1 MFTALKYHATDYLY
15 ESMARQKFSICR
27 LSLCFPPCLQ
37 QHEKCHLT
45 GLFADDKYRKP
56 WTRVTSTQNTIA
68 ISVLDQWKKSL
79 SVEDFL
85 EKKPITSLEFHSNN
99 ELIEVVPSSNPC
111 SQTDTE
117 EFYLLKKNICTE
129 GSTQDKYS
137 KADFASELKEQ
148 WQDLHVEDE
157 LIFLDHLETYHKK
170 LPHSSAL
177 LDRLKFFS
185 VRDPL
190 SDSGGQNLR
199 EENIFRELLTFQNE
213 MEMQESKKESQ
224 AIKEMFCTITLKDE
238 EYFVLPVELEFCKTS
253 NSRSD
258 SIKTPSYMELK
269 ELLNVA
275 PETMADEDMC
285 GEVIK
290 EDIKAEIS
298 NKIEVSKYCPI
309 PGELCSSNSTSMLE
323 SCESAKHVSYLQD
336 EIEVPL
342 TPLCRQQRSQV
353 NFMCVGLQEEPIP
366 LSDNSAFITEPSR
379 EYLEC
384 LVWQSEKYQDNVSS
398 LLLVEHQTFKL
409 AYQHHSLTE
418 LKKVLSIDI
427 EAPMLTSLEEDWWIH
442 MGLHP
447 VCVDTLELL
456 NMDSRNTSSLLPTEV
471 ETFTQFKSYQ
481 LERWL
486 EEKNS
491 MTNQE
496 LFSAKRHQLDQV
508 TNGTLPINAASSI
521 KIDSTSTP
529 VEEFGGGSIQK
540 SKVEEK
546 IYFLNQG
553 KKTLKSLE
561 AVSPEDV
568 SFKEDNSSEAQKP
581 ASFTHATKWDNDD
594 SDLSNFIMLRSKHT
608 ITQREEEK
616 YVDSPERVQQ
626 PKEQHLPDHK
636 EEISVCE
643 PVRAEKEK
651 NESSITAEIQAS
663 ESQYQA
669 YCLLEGA
676 AIPILKDLTHLGVLA
691 SISWSFD
698 SIKFDHTR
706 FFLKQQEKV
715 ICDRF
720 KEGKVDEK
728 EITLFRHAALV
739 HLLVTVRDLL
749 LTCGLDTALGY
760 LSKAKDIYKNIL
772 ESCLDNIW
780 RQLKVVQYSSQKK
793 HEISPKITELQRQM
807 LNWMQS
813 YGEERSAK
821 ILIITRMD
829 SEREKAA
836 LVHTLSTVEGLKA
849 IDLNYEKKGTFLGC
863 KDVVSN
869 LSRYSCVI
877 VQNQRIGADFPWTHF
892 SLVIEY
898 DYSENSCW
906 KNRCENLNITYVTF
920 KTTLPETRQRG
931 NHCGS
936 FLLEVQIPYVFL
948 TTEGLLNMPDFLQ
961 LLESNYSIT
970 FVERSCSHSLRL
982 FGDTDRYVVLTI
994 DERTAIFLQN
1004 MDELNYEKS
1013 CDNVILKLTALSL
1026 QYTCCWVVFYSRERL
1041 SLEYSLRGDTL
1052 LNLVIIYAMLTE
1064 LTQKSE
1070 DFEVKVF
1077 LMPGIEEAALLIRQ
1091 IADNVLMASSISPP
1105 EWLDKSWLSVLPS
1118 EMEKCL
1124 LAFPCINPLVA
1135 QFMLKKG
1142 SSLSRLFLASFVQLQ
1157 ELLPEVPKKVLKHF
1171 SDMTSSY
1178 SLNAAAPLKTAV
1190 KGASPPENCNNINRL
1205 YQDCKQ
1211 NYQSL
1216 ELLAKAQTSTG
1227 PPRVN
1232 SEAIVPPL
1240 NHHHGLVDSDL
1251 SSYMQKKPCSPE
1263 VVTGRK
1269 QNSFVVPKDSEGF
1282 THPGAMN
1289 SFYVQRQPCRI
1300 NCSSDH
1306 SSKNSEKEDFFAT
1319 FIDCAPHKNSK
1330 GFLEEFRETTFK
1342 SPEIVIDEAPWN
1354 GFSST
1359 CTYDS
1364 FAPNSF
1370 PCDSLADPDAPQ
1382 SLHFHHLARE
1392 SSGNRKQSPPYLWT
1406 KGKTLTDSG
1415 FEEVTGIK
1423 KRRLMYERVPGRS
1436 DGQTRLKFF

>member
-117 EFYLLKKNICTE
+117 ELYLLKKDICME
-129 GSTQDKYS
+129 GSTQDKYL

-148 WQDLHVEDE
+148 WQDLQVGDE
-157 LIFLDHLETYHKK
+157 LIFVDNLENYHKK
-170 LPHSSAL
+170 LPRSSAL

-199 EENIFRELLTFQNE
+199 EENIFRELLTFQKE
-213 MEMQESKKESQ
+213 MEMQESKKELQ

-275 PETMADEDMC
+275 PETMADEDKC
-285 GEVIK
+285 GEVVK
-290 EDIKAEIS
+290 E
-298 NKIEVSKYCPI
+298 
-309 PGELCSSNSTSMLE
+309 
-323 SCESAKHVSYLQD
+323 AKHDSYLQD

-366 LSDNSAFITEPSR
+366 LSDNSVFITEPSR

-384 LVWQSEKYQDNVSS
+384 LVWQSEKYRDNVSS

-508 TNGTLPINAASSI
+508 TNGTLPINAASSV
-521 KIDSTSTP
+521 KIDSTSTS
-529 VEEFGGGSIQK
+529 VEEFDGGSIQK

-553 KKTLKSLE
+553 KKTFESLE

-581 ASFTHATKWDNDD
+581 ASFPQATKWDSDD

-608 ITQREEEK
+608 ITQREEEND
-616 YVDSPERVQQ
+616 VDSPEKVQQ

-643 PVRAEKEK
+643 PVRAEKEE

-676 AIPILKDLTHLGVLA
+676 ATPILKDLTHLGVLA

-780 RQLKVVQYSSQKK
+780 RQLKIVQYSSQKK

-813 YGEERSAK
+813 YGEECSAK

-863 KDVVSN
+863 KDVVSS
-869 LSRYSCVI
+869 LSRYSCII
-877 VQNQRIGADFPWTHF
+877 VQNQQIGADFPWTHF

-906 KNRCENLNITYVTF
+906 KNRCENLNITYMTF
-920 KTTLPETRQRG
+920 KTTLPETRQMG

-948 TTEGLLNMPDFLQ
+948 TTEGLLNIPDFLQ
-961 LLESNYSIT
+961 LLES
-970 FVERSCSHSLRL
+970 
-982 FGDTDRYVVLTI
+982 
-994 DERTAIFLQN
+994 
-1004 MDELNYEKS
+1004 K
-1013 CDNVILKLTALSL
+1013 
-1026 QYTCCWVVFYSRERL
+1026 
-1041 SLEYSLRGDTL
+1041 YSLRGDTL
-1052 LNLVIIYAMLTE
+1052 LNLVIIYATLIE

-1091 IADNVLMASSISPP
+1091 IADNILMASSISPP

-1118 EMEKCL
+1118 EMEKYL

-1142 SSLSRLFLASFVQLQ
+1142 FSLSRLFLESFVQLQ

-1171 SDMTSSY
+1171 SDMTSLY

-1227 PPRVN
+1227 PPHVN

-1240 NHHHGLVDSDL
+1240 NHHHSLVDSDL
-1251 SSYMQKKPCSPE
+1251 SSYMQKKPCSSE

-1269 QNSFVVPKDSEGF
+1269 QNSFVMPKDSEGF

-1370 PCDSLADPDAPQ
+1370 PCDSLADPDVPQ
-1382 SLHFHHLARE
+1382 SLHFHHLATE
-1392 SSGNRKQSPPYLWT
+1392 SSGKRKQSPPYLWT

-1415 FEEVTGIK
+1415 FEEVPGIK

>member
-1 MFTALKYHATDYLY
+1 
-15 ESMARQKFSICR
+15 
-27 LSLCFPPCLQ
+27 
-37 QHEKCHLT
+37 
-45 GLFADDKYRKP
+45 
-56 WTRVTSTQNTIA
+56 
-68 ISVLDQWKKSL
+68 
-79 SVEDFL
+79 
-85 EKKPITSLEFHSNN
+85 
-99 ELIEVVPSSNPC
+99 
-111 SQTDTE
+111 
-117 EFYLLKKNICTE
+117 
-129 GSTQDKYS
+129 
-137 KADFASELKEQ
+137 
-148 WQDLHVEDE
+148 
-157 LIFLDHLETYHKK
+157 
-170 LPHSSAL
+170 
-177 LDRLKFFS
+177 
-185 VRDPL
+185 
-190 SDSGGQNLR
+190 
-199 EENIFRELLTFQNE
+199 

-323 SCESAKHVSYLQD
+323 SCES
-336 EIEVPL
+336 
-342 TPLCRQQRSQV
+342 
-353 NFMCVGLQEEPIP
+353 
-366 LSDNSAFITEPSR
+366 
-379 EYLEC
+379 
-384 LVWQSEKYQDNVSS
+384 
-398 LLLVEHQTFKL
+398 EHQTFKL

>member
-1 MFTALKYHATDYLY
+1 MFTALKYHSTDYLY

-99 ELIEVVPSSNPC
+99 ELIEVIPSSNPF

-117 EFYLLKKNICTE
+117 ELYLLNKNICME
-129 GSTQDKYS
+129 ESTQDKYL
-137 KADFASELKEQ
+137 KADCASELKEQ
-148 WQDLHVEDE
+148 WQDLHVGDE
-157 LIFLDHLETYHKK
+157 LIFVDNLENYHKK

-177 LDRLKFFS
+177 LDRLKFFL

-190 SDSGGQNLR
+190 SDSEGQNLR
-199 EENIFRELLTFQNE
+199 EENIFRELLTFHNE
-213 MEMQESKKESQ
+213 MEMQESKKELQ
-224 AIKEMFCTITLKDE
+224 AIKETFCTITLNDK
-238 EYFVLPVELEFCKTS
+238 EYFMLPVELEFCKNS

-258 SIKTPSYMELK
+258 SIKTPSYLELK

-275 PETMADEDMC
+275 PETVADEGMC
-285 GEVIK
+285 EEVIK
-290 EDIKAEIS
+290 EDLKAEIS

-323 SCESAKHVSYLQD
+323 SCESATHVSYLQD
-336 EIEVPL
+336 EMEIPL

-353 NFMCVGLQEEPIP
+353 NCMCVGLQEEPIP
-366 LSDNSAFITEPSR
+366 LSGNSIFITESSR

-384 LVWQSEKYQDNVSS
+384 LVWQSEKYRDNVSS

-409 AYQHHSLTE
+409 AYQHHSLAE

-427 EAPMLTSLEEDWWIH
+427 EAPMLISLEEDWWIH
-442 MGLHP
+442 MGLSP
-447 VCVDTLELL
+447 ACVDTLEQL
-456 NMDSRNTSSLLPTEV
+456 NIDSSNTNSLLPTEV

-508 TNGTLPINAASSI
+508 TNGTLPTNAASSV
-521 KIDSTSTP
+521 KIDSTTTF
-529 VEEFGGGSIQK
+529 VEEFDGRSIQK

-553 KKTLKSLE
+553 KKTPKSLDS
-561 AVSPEDV
+561 VSPKDV

-581 ASFTHATKWDNDD
+581 ASFTPATKWDNDD

-608 ITQREEEK
+608 VTQREEENDI
-616 YVDSPERVQQ
+616 DSPEKVLQ

-636 EEISVCE
+636 EDSSVCE
-643 PVRAEKEK
+643 SVTAEKEE
-651 NESSITAEIQAS
+651 NESSITVKIQAS

-669 YCLLEGA
+669 YRLLEGA
-676 AIPILKDLTHLGVLA
+676 ATPILKDLAHLGVLA

-715 ICDRF
+715 ICDHF

-793 HEISPKITELQRQM
+793 HEISPRITELQRQM

-836 LVHTLSTVEGLKA
+836 LVHTLSRVEGLKA
-849 IDLNYEKKGTFLGC
+849 VDLNYKKNGTFLGC

-877 VQNQRIGADFPWTHF
+877 VQNQQIGADFPWTHF

-906 KNRCENLNITYVTF
+906 KNRCENLNINYMTF
-920 KTTLPETRQRG
+920 KTTLPETRQMG

-936 FLLEVQIPYVFL
+936 LLLEVQIPYVFL

-961 LLESNYSIT
+961 LLESKYS
-970 FVERSCSHSLRL
+970 F
-982 FGDTDRYVVLTI
+982 
-994 DERTAIFLQN
+994 
-1004 MDELNYEKS
+1004 
-1013 CDNVILKLTALSL
+1013 
-1026 QYTCCWVVFYSRERL
+1026 
-1041 SLEYSLRGDTL
+1041 RGDTL
-1052 LNLVIIYAMLTE
+1052 LNLVIIYATLIE

-1070 DFEVKVF
+1070 DFEVKVC
-1077 LMPGIEEAALLIRQ
+1077 LTPGIEEAALLIRL
-1091 IADNVLMASSISPP
+1091 IADHVLMASSVSPL

-1124 LAFPCINPLVA
+1124 LTFPCINPLVA

-1142 SSLSRLFLASFVQLQ
+1142 SSLRRLFLASFVQLQ

-1171 SDMTSSY
+1171 SDMTSMY
-1178 SLNAAAPLKTAV
+1178 SLNAAGPLKTAV
-1190 KGASPPENCNNINRL
+1190 KGASPPENWNNINRL
-1205 YQDCKQ
+1205 YPDCKQ

-1227 PPRVN
+1227 PPHVN
-1232 SEAIVPPL
+1232 SEAVVPPP
-1240 NHHHGLVDSDL
+1240 NHHHGLIDSDL
-1251 SSYMQKKPCSPE
+1251 SSYMQKKPCSSE

-1269 QNSFVVPKDSEGF
+1269 QNSFVVPKDCEGF

-1289 SFYVQRQPCRI
+1289 SLFVQRQPCRI

-1306 SSKNSEKEDFFAT
+1306 SSKKPEQEDFFAT
-1319 FIDCAPHKNSK
+1319 FIDCAPQKNSK
-1330 GFLEEFRETTFK
+1330 GLLEEFREMTFK
-1342 SPEIVIDEAPWN
+1342 SPEIVIDETPWN

-1370 PCDSLADPDAPQ
+1370 LSDSLADPDEPQ
-1382 SLHFHHLARE
+1382 SLHFHQLGRE
-1392 SSGNRKQSPPYLWT
+1392 SSGKRKQSPPYLWT

-1415 FEEVTGIK
+1415 FEEVPGIK
-1423 KRRLMYERVPGRS
+1423 KRKLMYERVPGRS

>member
-1 MFTALKYHATDYLY
+1 MFTALKYHSTDYLY

-99 ELIEVVPSSNPC
+99 ELIEVIPSSNPF

-117 EFYLLKKNICTE
+117 ELYLLNKNICME
-129 GSTQDKYS
+129 ESTQDKYL
-137 KADFASELKEQ
+137 KADCASELKEQ
-148 WQDLHVEDE
+148 WQDLHVGDE
-157 LIFLDHLETYHKK
+157 LIFVDNLENYHKK

-177 LDRLKFFS
+177 LDRLKFFL

-190 SDSGGQNLR
+190 SDSEGQNLR
-199 EENIFRELLTFQNE
+199 EENIFRELLTFHNE
-213 MEMQESKKESQ
+213 MEMQESKKELQ
-224 AIKEMFCTITLKDE
+224 AIKETFCTITLNDK
-238 EYFVLPVELEFCKTS
+238 EYFMLPVELEFCKNS

-258 SIKTPSYMELK
+258 SIKTPSYLELK

-275 PETMADEDMC
+275 PETVADEGMC
-285 GEVIK
+285 EEVIK
-290 EDIKAEIS
+290 EDLKAEIS

-323 SCESAKHVSYLQD
+323 SCES
-336 EIEVPL
+336 
-342 TPLCRQQRSQV
+342 
-353 NFMCVGLQEEPIP
+353 
-366 LSDNSAFITEPSR
+366 
-379 EYLEC
+379 
-384 LVWQSEKYQDNVSS
+384 
-398 LLLVEHQTFKL
+398 EHQTFKL
-409 AYQHHSLTE
+409 AYQHHSLAE

-427 EAPMLTSLEEDWWIH
+427 EAPMLISLEEDWWIH
-442 MGLHP
+442 MGLSP
-447 VCVDTLELL
+447 ACVDTLEQL
-456 NMDSRNTSSLLPTEV
+456 NIDSSNTNSLLPTEV

-508 TNGTLPINAASSI
+508 TNGTLPTNAASSV
-521 KIDSTSTP
+521 KIDSTTTF
-529 VEEFGGGSIQK
+529 VEEFDGRSIQK

-553 KKTLKSLE
+553 KKTPKSLDS
-561 AVSPEDV
+561 VSPKDV

-581 ASFTHATKWDNDD
+581 ASFTPATKWDNDD

-608 ITQREEEK
+608 VTQREEENDI
-616 YVDSPERVQQ
+616 DSPEKVLQ

-636 EEISVCE
+636 EDSSVCE
-643 PVRAEKEK
+643 SVTAEKEE
-651 NESSITAEIQAS
+651 NESSITVKIQAS

-669 YCLLEGA
+669 YRLLEGA
-676 AIPILKDLTHLGVLA
+676 ATPILKDLAHLGVLA

-715 ICDRF
+715 ICDHF

-793 HEISPKITELQRQM
+793 HEISPRITELQRQM

-836 LVHTLSTVEGLKA
+836 LVHTLSRVEGLKA
-849 IDLNYEKKGTFLGC
+849 VDLNYKKNGTFLGC

-877 VQNQRIGADFPWTHF
+877 VQNQQIGADFPWTHF

-906 KNRCENLNITYVTF
+906 KNRCENLNINYMTF
-920 KTTLPETRQRG
+920 KTTLPETRQMG

-936 FLLEVQIPYVFL
+936 LLLEVQIPYVFL

-994 DERTAIFLQN
+994 DECTAIFLQN

-1013 CDNVILKLTALSL
+1013 CDNIILKLTALSL

-1041 SLEYSLRGDTL
+1041 SLEYSFRGDTL
-1052 LNLVIIYAMLTE
+1052 LNLVIIYATLIE

-1070 DFEVKVF
+1070 DFEVKVC
-1077 LMPGIEEAALLIRQ
+1077 LTPGIEEAALLIRL
-1091 IADNVLMASSISPP
+1091 IADHVLMASSVSPL

-1124 LAFPCINPLVA
+1124 LTFPCINPLVA

-1142 SSLSRLFLASFVQLQ
+1142 SSLRRLFLASFVQLQ

-1171 SDMTSSY
+1171 SDMTSMY
-1178 SLNAAAPLKTAV
+1178 SLNAAGPLKTAV
-1190 KGASPPENCNNINRL
+1190 KGASPPENWNNINRL
-1205 YQDCKQ
+1205 YPDCKQ

-1227 PPRVN
+1227 PPHVN
-1232 SEAIVPPL
+1232 SEAVVPPP
-1240 NHHHGLVDSDL
+1240 NHHHGLIDSDL
-1251 SSYMQKKPCSPE
+1251 SSYMQKKPCSSE

-1269 QNSFVVPKDSEGF
+1269 QNSFVVPKDCEGF

-1289 SFYVQRQPCRI
+1289 SLFVQRQPCRI

-1306 SSKNSEKEDFFAT
+1306 SSKKPEQEDFFAT
-1319 FIDCAPHKNSK
+1319 FIDCAPQKNSK
-1330 GFLEEFRETTFK
+1330 GLLEEFREMTFK
-1342 SPEIVIDEAPWN
+1342 SPEIVIDETPWN

-1370 PCDSLADPDAPQ
+1370 LSDSLADPDEPQ
-1382 SLHFHHLARE
+1382 SLHFHQLGRE
-1392 SSGNRKQSPPYLWT
+1392 SSGKRKQSPPYLWT

-1415 FEEVTGIK
+1415 FEEVPGIK
-1423 KRRLMYERVPGRS
+1423 KRKLMYERVPGRS

>member
-1 MFTALKYHATDYLY
+1 MFTALKYHSTDYLY

-99 ELIEVVPSSNPC
+99 ELIEVIPSSNPF

-117 EFYLLKKNICTE
+117 ELYLLNKNICME
-129 GSTQDKYS
+129 ESTQDKYL
-137 KADFASELKEQ
+137 KADCASELKEQ
-148 WQDLHVEDE
+148 WQDLHVGDE
-157 LIFLDHLETYHKK
+157 LIFVDNLENYHKK

-177 LDRLKFFS
+177 LDRLKFFL

-190 SDSGGQNLR
+190 SDSEGQNLR
-199 EENIFRELLTFQNE
+199 EENIFRELLTFHNE
-213 MEMQESKKESQ
+213 MEMQESKKELQ
-224 AIKEMFCTITLKDE
+224 AIKETFCTITLNDK
-238 EYFVLPVELEFCKTS
+238 EYFMLPVELEFCKNS

-258 SIKTPSYMELK
+258 SIKTPSYLELK

-275 PETMADEDMC
+275 PETVADEGMC
-285 GEVIK
+285 EEVIK
-290 EDIKAEIS
+290 EDLKAEIS

-323 SCESAKHVSYLQD
+323 SCESATHVSYLQD
-336 EIEVPL
+336 EMEIPL

-353 NFMCVGLQEEPIP
+353 NCMCVGLQEEPIP
-366 LSDNSAFITEPSR
+366 LSGNREPERGNRSFCYRHLSPGILDSLKIQSHFWNRQQFIFSNIFITESSR

-384 LVWQSEKYQDNVSS
+384 LVWQSEKYRDNVSS

-409 AYQHHSLTE
+409 AYQHHSLAE

-427 EAPMLTSLEEDWWIH
+427 EAPMLISLEEDWWIH
-442 MGLHP
+442 MGLSP
-447 VCVDTLELL
+447 ACVDTLEQL
-456 NMDSRNTSSLLPTEV
+456 NIDSSNTNSLLPTEV

-508 TNGTLPINAASSI
+508 TNGTLPTNAASSV
-521 KIDSTSTP
+521 KIDSTTTF
-529 VEEFGGGSIQK
+529 VEEFDGRSIQK

-553 KKTLKSLE
+553 KKTPKSLDS
-561 AVSPEDV
+561 VSPKDV

-581 ASFTHATKWDNDD
+581 ASFTPATKWDNDD

-608 ITQREEEK
+608 VTQREEENDI
-616 YVDSPERVQQ
+616 DSPEKVLQ

-636 EEISVCE
+636 EDSSVCE
-643 PVRAEKEK
+643 SVTAEKEE
-651 NESSITAEIQAS
+651 NESSITVKIQAS

-669 YCLLEGA
+669 YRLLEGA
-676 AIPILKDLTHLGVLA
+676 ATPILKDLAHLGVLA

-715 ICDRF
+715 ICDHF

-793 HEISPKITELQRQM
+793 HEISPRITELQRQM

-836 LVHTLSTVEGLKA
+836 LVHTLSRVE
-849 IDLNYEKKGTFLGC
+849 
-863 KDVVSN
+863 
-869 LSRYSCVI
+869 
-877 VQNQRIGADFPWTHF
+877 
-892 SLVIEY
+892 
-898 DYSENSCW
+898 
-906 KNRCENLNITYVTF
+906 
-920 KTTLPETRQRG
+920 G

-936 FLLEVQIPYVFL
+936 LLLEVQIPYVFL

-961 LLESNYSIT
+961 LLESKYS
-970 FVERSCSHSLRL
+970 F
-982 FGDTDRYVVLTI
+982 
-994 DERTAIFLQN
+994 
-1004 MDELNYEKS
+1004 
-1013 CDNVILKLTALSL
+1013 
-1026 QYTCCWVVFYSRERL
+1026 
-1041 SLEYSLRGDTL
+1041 RGDTL
-1052 LNLVIIYAMLTE
+1052 LNLVIIYATLIE

-1070 DFEVKVF
+1070 DFEVKVC
-1077 LMPGIEEAALLIRQ
+1077 LMPGIEEAALLIRL
-1091 IADNVLMASSISPP
+1091 IADHVLMASSVSPL

-1124 LAFPCINPLVA
+1124 LTFPCINPLVA

-1142 SSLSRLFLASFVQLQ
+1142 SSLRRLFLASFVQLQ

-1171 SDMTSSY
+1171 SDMTSMY
-1178 SLNAAAPLKTAV
+1178 SLNAAGPLKTAV
-1190 KGASPPENCNNINRL
+1190 KGASPPENWNNINRL
-1205 YQDCKQ
+1205 YPDCKQ

-1227 PPRVN
+1227 PPHVN
-1232 SEAIVPPL
+1232 SEAVVPPP
-1240 NHHHGLVDSDL
+1240 NHHQGLIDSDL
-1251 SSYMQKKPCSPE
+1251 SSYMQKKPCSSE

-1269 QNSFVVPKDSEGF
+1269 QNSFVVPKDCEGF

-1289 SFYVQRQPCRI
+1289 SLFVQRQPCRI

-1306 SSKNSEKEDFFAT
+1306 SSKKPEQEDFFAT

-1330 GFLEEFRETTFK
+1330 GLLEEFREMTFK
-1342 SPEIVIDEAPWN
+1342 SPEIVIDETPWN

-1370 PCDSLADPDAPQ
+1370 LSDSLADPDEPQ
-1382 SLHFHHLARE
+1382 SLHFHQLGRE
-1392 SSGNRKQSPPYLWT
+1392 SSGKRKQSPPYLWT

-1415 FEEVTGIK
+1415 FEEVPGIK
-1423 KRRLMYERVPGRS
+1423 KRKLMYERVPGRS

>member
-1 MFTALKYHATDYLY
+1 
-15 ESMARQKFSICR
+15 
-27 LSLCFPPCLQ
+27 
-37 QHEKCHLT
+37 
-45 GLFADDKYRKP
+45 
-56 WTRVTSTQNTIA
+56 
-68 ISVLDQWKKSL
+68 
-79 SVEDFL
+79 
-85 EKKPITSLEFHSNN
+85 
-99 ELIEVVPSSNPC
+99 
-111 SQTDTE
+111 
-117 EFYLLKKNICTE
+117 
-129 GSTQDKYS
+129 
-137 KADFASELKEQ
+137 
-148 WQDLHVEDE
+148 
-157 LIFLDHLETYHKK
+157 
-170 LPHSSAL
+170 
-177 LDRLKFFS
+177 
-185 VRDPL
+185 
-190 SDSGGQNLR
+190 
-199 EENIFRELLTFQNE
+199 
-213 MEMQESKKESQ
+213 
-224 AIKEMFCTITLKDE
+224 
-238 EYFVLPVELEFCKTS
+238 
-253 NSRSD
+253 
-258 SIKTPSYMELK
+258 
-269 ELLNVA
+269 
-275 PETMADEDMC
+275 
-285 GEVIK
+285 
-290 EDIKAEIS
+290 
-298 NKIEVSKYCPI
+298 
-309 PGELCSSNSTSMLE
+309 
-323 SCESAKHVSYLQD
+323 
-336 EIEVPL
+336 
-342 TPLCRQQRSQV
+342 
-353 NFMCVGLQEEPIP
+353 
-366 LSDNSAFITEPSR
+366 
-379 EYLEC
+379 
-384 LVWQSEKYQDNVSS
+384 
-398 LLLVEHQTFKL
+398 
-409 AYQHHSLTE
+409 
-418 LKKVLSIDI
+418 
-427 EAPMLTSLEEDWWIH
+427 MLTSLEEDWWIH

-508 TNGTLPINAASSI
+508 TNGTLPINAASSV
-521 KIDSTSTP
+521 KIDSTSTS
-529 VEEFGGGSIQK
+529 VEEFDGGSIQK

-553 KKTLKSLE
+553 KKTFKSLE

-581 ASFTHATKWDNDD
+581 ASFPQATKWDNDD

-608 ITQREEEK
+608 ITQREEEND
-616 YVDSPERVQQ
+616 VDSPEKVQQ

-643 PVRAEKEK
+643 PVRAEKEE

-676 AIPILKDLTHLGVLA
+676 AAPILKDLTHLGVLA

-728 EITLFRHAALV
+728 EIMLFRHAALV

-780 RQLKVVQYSSQKK
+780 RQLKIVQYSSQKK

-813 YGEERSAK
+813 YGEECSAK

-863 KDVVSN
+863 KDVVSS
-869 LSRYSCVI
+869 LSRYSCII
-877 VQNQRIGADFPWTHF
+877 VQNQQIGADFPWTHF

-906 KNRCENLNITYVTF
+906 KNRCENLNITYMTF
-920 KTTLPETRQRG
+920 KTTLPETRQMG

-948 TTEGLLNMPDFLQ
+948 TTEGLLNIPDFLQ
-961 LLESNYSIT
+961 LLES
-970 FVERSCSHSLRL
+970 
-982 FGDTDRYVVLTI
+982 
-994 DERTAIFLQN
+994 
-1004 MDELNYEKS
+1004 K
-1013 CDNVILKLTALSL
+1013 
-1026 QYTCCWVVFYSRERL
+1026 
-1041 SLEYSLRGDTL
+1041 YSLRGDTL
-1052 LNLVIIYAMLTE
+1052 LNLVIIYATLIE

-1091 IADNVLMASSISPP
+1091 IADNILMASSISPP

-1142 SSLSRLFLASFVQLQ
+1142 FSLSRLFLESFVQLQ

-1171 SDMTSSY
+1171 SDMTSLY

-1211 NYQSL
+1211 NYQSS

-1227 PPRVN
+1227 PPHVN
-1232 SEAIVPPL
+1232 SEAIVAPL
-1240 NHHHGLVDSDL
+1240 NHHHSLVDSDL
-1251 SSYMQKKPCSPE
+1251 SSYMQKKPCSSE

-1269 QNSFVVPKDSEGF
+1269 QNSFVMPKDSEGF

-1370 PCDSLADPDAPQ
+1370 PCDSLADPDVPQ
-1382 SLHFHHLARE
+1382 SLHFHHLATE
-1392 SSGNRKQSPPYLWT
+1392 SSGKRKQSPPYLWT

-1415 FEEVTGIK
+1415 FEEVPGIK

>member
-1 MFTALKYHATDYLY
+1 MFTALKYHSTDYLY

-99 ELIEVVPSSNPC
+99 ELIEVIPSSNPF

-117 EFYLLKKNICTE
+117 ELYLLNKNICME
-129 GSTQDKYS
+129 ESTQDKYL
-137 KADFASELKEQ
+137 KADCASELKEQ
-148 WQDLHVEDE
+148 WQDLHVGDE
-157 LIFLDHLETYHKK
+157 LIFVDNLENYHKK

-177 LDRLKFFS
+177 LDRLKFFL

-190 SDSGGQNLR
+190 SDSEGQNLR
-199 EENIFRELLTFQNE
+199 EENIFRELLTFHNE
-213 MEMQESKKESQ
+213 MEMQESKKELQ
-224 AIKEMFCTITLKDE
+224 AIKETFCTITLNDK
-238 EYFVLPVELEFCKTS
+238 EYFMLPVELEFCKNS

-258 SIKTPSYMELK
+258 SIKTPSYLELK

-275 PETMADEDMC
+275 PETVADEGMC
-285 GEVIK
+285 EEVIK
-290 EDIKAEIS
+290 EDLKAEIS

-323 SCESAKHVSYLQD
+323 SCESATHVSYLQD
-336 EIEVPL
+336 EMEIPL

-353 NFMCVGLQEEPIP
+353 NCMCVGLQEEPIP
-366 LSDNSAFITEPSR
+366 LSGNSIFITESSR

-384 LVWQSEKYQDNVSS
+384 LVWQSEKYRDNVSS

-409 AYQHHSLTE
+409 AYQHHSLAE

-427 EAPMLTSLEEDWWIH
+427 EAPMLISLEEDWWIH
-442 MGLHP
+442 MGLSP
-447 VCVDTLELL
+447 ACVDTLEQL
-456 NMDSRNTSSLLPTEV
+456 NIDSSNTNSLLPTEV

-508 TNGTLPINAASSI
+508 TNGTLPTNAASSV
-521 KIDSTSTP
+521 KIDSTTTF
-529 VEEFGGGSIQK
+529 VEEFDGRSIQK

-553 KKTLKSLE
+553 KKTPKSLDS
-561 AVSPEDV
+561 VSPKDV

-581 ASFTHATKWDNDD
+581 ASFTPATKWDNDD

-608 ITQREEEK
+608 VTQREEENDI
-616 YVDSPERVQQ
+616 DSPEKVLQ

-636 EEISVCE
+636 EDSSVCE
-643 PVRAEKEK
+643 SVTAEKEE
-651 NESSITAEIQAS
+651 NESSITVKIQAS

-669 YCLLEGA
+669 YRLLEGA
-676 AIPILKDLTHLGVLA
+676 ATPILKDLAHLGVLA

-715 ICDRF
+715 ICDHF

-793 HEISPKITELQRQM
+793 HEISPRITELQRQM

-836 LVHTLSTVEGLKA
+836 LVHTLSRVE
-849 IDLNYEKKGTFLGC
+849 
-863 KDVVSN
+863 
-869 LSRYSCVI
+869 
-877 VQNQRIGADFPWTHF
+877 
-892 SLVIEY
+892 
-898 DYSENSCW
+898 
-906 KNRCENLNITYVTF
+906 
-920 KTTLPETRQRG
+920 G

-936 FLLEVQIPYVFL
+936 LLLEVQIPYVFL

-961 LLESNYSIT
+961 LLESKYS
-970 FVERSCSHSLRL
+970 F
-982 FGDTDRYVVLTI
+982 
-994 DERTAIFLQN
+994 
-1004 MDELNYEKS
+1004 
-1013 CDNVILKLTALSL
+1013 
-1026 QYTCCWVVFYSRERL
+1026 
-1041 SLEYSLRGDTL
+1041 RGDTL
-1052 LNLVIIYAMLTE
+1052 LNLVIIYATLIE

-1070 DFEVKVF
+1070 DFEVKVC
-1077 LMPGIEEAALLIRQ
+1077 LTPGIEEAALLIRL
-1091 IADNVLMASSISPP
+1091 IADHVLMASSVSPL

-1124 LAFPCINPLVA
+1124 LTFPCINPLVA

-1142 SSLSRLFLASFVQLQ
+1142 SSLRRLFLASFVQLQ

-1171 SDMTSSY
+1171 SDMTSMY
-1178 SLNAAAPLKTAV
+1178 SLNAAGPLKTAV
-1190 KGASPPENCNNINRL
+1190 KGASPPENWNNINRL
-1205 YQDCKQ
+1205 YPDCKQ

-1227 PPRVN
+1227 PPHVN
-1232 SEAIVPPL
+1232 SEAVVPPP
-1240 NHHHGLVDSDL
+1240 NHHHGLIDSDL
-1251 SSYMQKKPCSPE
+1251 SSYMQKKPCSSE

-1269 QNSFVVPKDSEGF
+1269 QNSFVVPKDCEGF

-1289 SFYVQRQPCRI
+1289 SLFVQRQPCRI

-1306 SSKNSEKEDFFAT
+1306 SSKKPEQEDFFAT
-1319 FIDCAPHKNSK
+1319 FIDCAPQKNSK
-1330 GFLEEFRETTFK
+1330 GLLEEFREMTFK
-1342 SPEIVIDEAPWN
+1342 SPEIVIDETPWN

-1370 PCDSLADPDAPQ
+1370 LSDSLADPDEPQ
-1382 SLHFHHLARE
+1382 SLHFHQLGRE
-1392 SSGNRKQSPPYLWT
+1392 SSGKRKQSPPYLWT

-1415 FEEVTGIK
+1415 FEEVPGIK
-1423 KRRLMYERVPGRS
+1423 KRKLMYERVPGRS

>member
-1 MFTALKYHATDYLY
+1 MFTALKYHSTDYLY

-99 ELIEVVPSSNPC
+99 ELIEVIPSSNPF

-117 EFYLLKKNICTE
+117 ELYLLNKNICME
-129 GSTQDKYS
+129 ESTQDKYL
-137 KADFASELKEQ
+137 KADCASELKEQ
-148 WQDLHVEDE
+148 WQDLHVGDE
-157 LIFLDHLETYHKK
+157 LIFVDNLENYHKK

-177 LDRLKFFS
+177 LDRLKFFL

-190 SDSGGQNLR
+190 SDSEGQNLR
-199 EENIFRELLTFQNE
+199 EENIFRELLTFHNE
-213 MEMQESKKESQ
+213 MEMQESKKELQ
-224 AIKEMFCTITLKDE
+224 AIKETFCTITLNDK
-238 EYFVLPVELEFCKTS
+238 EYFMLPVELEFCKNS

-258 SIKTPSYMELK
+258 SIKTPSYLELK

-275 PETMADEDMC
+275 PETVADEGMC
-285 GEVIK
+285 EEVIK
-290 EDIKAEIS
+290 EDLKAEIS

-323 SCESAKHVSYLQD
+323 SCESATHVSYLQD
-336 EIEVPL
+336 EMEIPL

-353 NFMCVGLQEEPIP
+353 NCMCVGLQEEPIP
-366 LSDNSAFITEPSR
+366 LSGNSIFITESSR

-384 LVWQSEKYQDNVSS
+384 LVWQSEKYRDNVSS

-409 AYQHHSLTE
+409 AYQHHSLAE

-427 EAPMLTSLEEDWWIH
+427 EAPMLISLEEDWWIH
-442 MGLHP
+442 MGLSP
-447 VCVDTLELL
+447 ACVDTLEQL
-456 NMDSRNTSSLLPTEV
+456 NIDSSNTNSLLPTEV

-508 TNGTLPINAASSI
+508 TNGTLPTNAASSV
-521 KIDSTSTP
+521 KIDSTTTF
-529 VEEFGGGSIQK
+529 VEEFDGRSIQK

-553 KKTLKSLE
+553 KKTPKSLDS
-561 AVSPEDV
+561 VSPKDV

-581 ASFTHATKWDNDD
+581 ASFTPATKWDNDD

-608 ITQREEEK
+608 VTQREEENDI
-616 YVDSPERVQQ
+616 DSPEKVLQ

-636 EEISVCE
+636 EDSSVCE
-643 PVRAEKEK
+643 SVTAEKEE
-651 NESSITAEIQAS
+651 NESSITVKIQAS

-669 YCLLEGA
+669 YRLLEGA
-676 AIPILKDLTHLGVLA
+676 ATPILKDLAHLGVLA

-715 ICDRF
+715 ICDHF

-793 HEISPKITELQRQM
+793 HEISPRITELQRQM

-836 LVHTLSTVEGLKA
+836 LVHTLSRVEGLKA
-849 IDLNYEKKGTFLGC
+849 VDLNYKKKGTFLGC

-877 VQNQRIGADFPWTHF
+877 VQNQQIGADFPWTHF

-906 KNRCENLNITYVTF
+906 KNRCENLNITYMTF
-920 KTTLPETRQRG
+920 KTTLPETRQMG

-936 FLLEVQIPYVFL
+936 LLLEVQIPYVFL

-961 LLESNYSIT
+961 LLESKYS
-970 FVERSCSHSLRL
+970 F
-982 FGDTDRYVVLTI
+982 
-994 DERTAIFLQN
+994 
-1004 MDELNYEKS
+1004 
-1013 CDNVILKLTALSL
+1013 
-1026 QYTCCWVVFYSRERL
+1026 
-1041 SLEYSLRGDTL
+1041 RGDTL
-1052 LNLVIIYAMLTE
+1052 LNLVIIYATLIE

-1070 DFEVKVF
+1070 DFEVKVC
-1077 LMPGIEEAALLIRQ
+1077 LMPGIEEAALLIRL
-1091 IADNVLMASSISPP
+1091 IADHVLMASSVSPL

-1124 LAFPCINPLVA
+1124 LTFPCINPLVA

-1142 SSLSRLFLASFVQLQ
+1142 SSLRRLFLASFVQLQ

-1171 SDMTSSY
+1171 SDMTSMY
-1178 SLNAAAPLKTAV
+1178 SLNAAGPLKTAV
-1190 KGASPPENCNNINRL
+1190 KGASPPENWNNINRL
-1205 YQDCKQ
+1205 YPDCKQ

-1227 PPRVN
+1227 PPHVN
-1232 SEAIVPPL
+1232 SEAVVPPP
-1240 NHHHGLVDSDL
+1240 NHHQGLIDSDL
-1251 SSYMQKKPCSPE
+1251 SSYMQKKPCSSE

-1269 QNSFVVPKDSEGF
+1269 QNSFVVPKDCEGF

-1289 SFYVQRQPCRI
+1289 SLFVQRQPCRI

-1306 SSKNSEKEDFFAT
+1306 SSKKPEQEDFFAT

-1330 GFLEEFRETTFK
+1330 GLLEEFREMTFK
-1342 SPEIVIDEAPWN
+1342 SPEIVIDETPWN

-1370 PCDSLADPDAPQ
+1370 LSDSLADPDEPQ
-1382 SLHFHHLARE
+1382 SLHFHQLGRE
-1392 SSGNRKQSPPYLWT
+1392 SSGKRKQSPPYLWT

-1415 FEEVTGIK
+1415 FEEVPGIK
-1423 KRRLMYERVPGRS
+1423 KRKLMYERVPGRS